1 MFKIFFIKKKKKRNV
16 KGGRETTETDF
27 FLNSFQTGV
36 AQKLLP
42 AAAHSYS
49 EALVRTVGGL
59 GHIFGMGF
67 SMVCLP
73 VTSRRV
79 KESLSVR
86 AVSCPPWHPPSTCAV
101 GCTWGSAPNPGEM
114 ELLPGGRRAVG
125 RRGPWAIE
133 MGDTALHHLDTA

>member
-42 AAAHSYS
+42 AAHSYS
-49 EALVRTVGGL
+49 VALVRTVGGL